1 MKSVGYYEDHIQ
13 AVAERWK
20 KEYKES
26 KLTASDFI
34 KSAKVTL
41 TKYGWNEKEIE
52 RILKGIN

>member
-1 MKSVGYYEDHIQ
+1 MGYYEDHIQ